1 MADYI
6 VQLSDQVANQIA
18 AGEVVGRPASVV
30 KELVENA
37 VDAGG
42 TDIVVFVKD
51 AGRTLIQV
59 IDNGKGMSEE
69 DARKCFLRHATSKI
83 TSADDLLTL
92 MTKGFRGEA
101 LASISAISHVELK
114 TRETGSEL
122 GLKMCVTGDEFTD
135 SEPIS
140 CAEGSSFS
148 VKNLFFNVPARRNFL
163 KSDQVEVR
171 HIVDEF
177 QRIAMAHP
185 QLSFRLQSNGNDLFN
200 LKPGTLRQ
208 RVVAIFGVKH
218 DERLVPIDEETDVVK
233 ISGFVG
239 KPSFSRRTRGEQFLF
254 VNGRYIKHPLM
265 HRAIMKAYEGVLTP
279 GNFPLYTIFLEVD
292 PSKVDVNI
300 HPTKMEAKFEEDQI
314 IFAFLRSAIKRG
326 LGQHNV
332 SPSLDFDSE
341 LSISIEGLPQ
351 GKFVSE
357 PRVQVNTDYNPFL
370 SSSSKQQSGSHK
382 TSNPYRKS
390 PSAIPKDIDAFYSR
404 PAIDVSEPGQEST
417 LKESSLDAI
426 VEGKTSL
433 KCDEIFQLQN
443 KYIVTSKDD
452 VLLIIDVKR
461 AHERVLYEG
470 YLNAGRGGETEVAQ
484 RLLFPE
490 PVTLSNADIDLLLGA
505 ADVLKIFGL
514 VIAKS
519 PSGGLEVLA
528 VPSGMADKLQN
539 CIDSVLEALQDGTWT
554 DVEGRREKLAK
565 VWAESSAVNKK
576 VTLNKEEMVNLVDR
590 LFACESPGIDARG
603 RSVFTNFTVDH
614 IESKLK

>member
-37 VDAGG
+37 VDAGS
-42 TDIVVFVKD
+42 TEIVVCVKD
-51 AGRTLIQV
+51 AGRTLVQV

-92 MTKGFRGEA
+92 VTKGFRGEA

-114 TRETGSEL
+114 TREIGSVL
-122 GLKMCVTGDEFTD
+122 GVKICVSGDEFTD
-135 SEPIS
+135 IEPIS
-140 CAEGSSFS
+140 CSEGSSFS

-163 KSDQVEVR
+163 KSDQVELR

-185 QLSFRLQSNGNDLFN
+185 KLSFRLQSIGNDLFN
-200 LKPGTLRQ
+200 LKPGTLRK

-265 HRAIMKAYEGVLTP
+265 HRAIMKAYEGVLTI

-292 PSKVDVNI
+292 PAKVDVNI

-332 SPSLDFDSE
+332 SPSLDFESE
-341 LSISIEGLPQ
+341 LSISIDGLPK
-351 GKFVSE
+351 GKVFSE
-357 PRVQVNTDYNPFL
+357 PIVNVNTDYNPFL
-370 SSSSKQQSGSHK
+370 SSQSKSESSNL
-382 TSNPYRKS
+382 TSSSPYAKS
-390 PSAIPKDIDAFYSR
+390 PSSIPKDIDEFYDNPS
-404 PAIDVSEPGQEST
+404 IEVSEPEQEST
-417 LKESSLDAI
+417 LESI
-426 VEGKTSL
+426 VEGKREL
-433 KCDEIFQLQN
+433 KFDKIFQLDN
-443 KYIVTSKDD
+443 KYIVTSKDE

-461 AHERVLYEG
+461 AHERILYEG
-470 YLNAGRGGETEVAQ
+470 YINAGRGAETEVAQ

-490 PVTLSNADIDLLLGA
+490 PVILSKADIDLLLGA

-519 PSGGLEVLA
+519 ASGGLEVLA
-528 VPSGMADKLQN
+528 VPSGLADKLQD

-554 DVEGRREKLAK
+554 DVEGRRERLAK
-565 VWAESSAVNKK
+565 VWAEAGAVNKK
-576 VTLNKEEMVNLVDR
+576 VRLSREEMVDIVDR
-590 LFACESPGIDARG
+590 LFECDSPGIDARG
-603 RSVFTNFTVDH
+603 RSVFTNITVDN

>member
-6 VQLSDQVANQIA
+6 VQLTDQVANQIA

-37 VDAGG
+37 VDAGS

-114 TRETGSEL
+114 TREAGVEL
-122 GLKMCVTGDEFTD
+122 GLKIGVSGDEFTD
-135 SEPIS
+135 SEPVS

-254 VNGRYIKHPLM
+254 VNGRFIKHPLM

-341 LSISIEGLPQ
+341 LSISIEGMPQ

-370 SSSSKQQSGSHK
+370 SSPSKSPSVNHK
-382 TSNPYRKS
+382 SSNPYRKS
-390 PSAIPKDIDAFYSR
+390 PSDIPKDIDALYGR
-404 PAIDVSEPGQEST
+404 PAHEVSEPHQ
-417 LKESSLDAI
+417 ESSLHEIAD
-426 VEGKTSL
+426 EKTAL

-461 AHERVLYEG
+461 AHERILYEG
-470 YLNAGRGGETEVAQ
+470 FLNAGRGGETKVAQ
-484 RLLFPE
+484 KLLFPE
-490 PVTLSNADIDLLLGA
+490 PVTLSHADIDLLLGA

-539 CIDSVLEALQDGTWT
+539 CIDSVLEALQDGTWS

-576 VTLNKEEMVNLVDR
+576 VTMNKEEMVNLVGR
-590 LFACESPGIDARG
+590 LFACESPGTDARG
-603 RSVFTNFTVDH
+603 RAVFTNLTVDH
-614 IESKLK
+614 ITSKLK

>member
-92 MTKGFRGEA
+92 VTKGFRGEA

-114 TRETGSEL
+114 TRETGAEM
-122 GLKMCVTGDEFTD
+122 GVKICVSGDEFTE

-140 CAEGSSFS
+140 CSEGSSFS

-265 HRAIMKAYEGVLTP
+265 HRAIMKAYEGVLTI

-292 PSKVDVNI
+292 PAKVDVNI

-332 SPSLDFDSE
+332 SPSLDFESE
-341 LSISIEGLPQ
+341 LSISIDGLPK
-351 GKFVSE
+351 GKVFSE
-357 PRVQVNTDYNPFL
+357 PSVNVNTDYNPFL
-370 SSSSKQQSGSHK
+370 SSQSKSKSSNLSSGS
-382 TSNPYRKS
+382 PYAKS
-390 PSAIPKDIDAFYSR
+390 PSSIPKDIDEFYDNPS
-404 PAIDVSEPGQEST
+404 IEVSEPEQEST
-417 LKESSLDAI
+417 LESI
-426 VEGKTSL
+426 VEGKREL
-433 KCDEIFQLQN
+433 KFDKIFQLEN
-443 KYIVTSKDD
+443 KYIVTTKDE

-461 AHERVLYEG
+461 AHERILYEG

-490 PVTLSNADIDLLLGA
+490 PVILSKADIDLLLGA

-519 PSGGLEVLA
+519 ASGGLEVLA
-528 VPSGMADKLQN
+528 VPSGLADKLQD

-554 DVEGRREKLAK
+554 DVEGRRERLAK
-565 VWAESSAVNKK
+565 VWAEAGAVNKK
-576 VTLNKEEMVNLVDR
+576 VRLSREEMVDIVDR
-590 LFACESPGIDARG
+590 LFECDSPGIDARG
-603 RSVFTNFTVDH
+603 RSVFTNLTVDN

>member
-42 TDIVVFVKD
+42 TEIVVFVKD

-83 TSADDLLTL
+83 TSADDLLSL
-92 MTKGFRGEA
+92 VTKGFRGEA

-114 TRETGSEL
+114 TRESGAEM
-122 GLKMCVTGDEFTD
+122 GVKICVSGDEFTE

-140 CAEGSSFS
+140 CSEGSSFS

-171 HIVDEF
+171 HVVDEF

-254 VNGRYIKHPLM
+254 VNGRFIKHPLM

-332 SPSLDFDSE
+332 SPSLDFESE

-357 PRVQVNTDYNPFL
+357 PRVQVNADYNPFL
-370 SSSSKQQSGSHK
+370 SSPSKPPSGNHK
-382 TSNPYRKS
+382 TASPYRKS
-390 PSAIPKDIDAFYSR
+390 PSAIPKDIDAFYNS
-404 PAIDVSEPGQEST
+404 PAIEVSEPEQ
-417 LKESSLDAI
+417 ESSLHSI
-426 VEGKTSL
+426 TEGKTAL
-433 KCDEIFQLQN
+433 KLDEIFQLQS

-470 YLNAGRGGETEVAQ
+470 YLNAGRGGESEVAQ

-514 VIAKS
+514 VLAKS
-519 PSGGLEVLA
+519 ASGGLEVLA

-554 DVEGRREKLAK
+554 DVEGRRERLAK
-565 VWAESSAVNKK
+565 VWAEATAVHKK
-576 VTLNKEEMVNLVDR
+576 VTLNKEEMVDLVDR
-590 LFACESPGIDARG
+590 LFECESPGIDARG

>member
-30 KELVENA
+30 KELVENS

-42 TDIVVFVKD
+42 TEIVVSVKD
-51 AGRTLIQV
+51 AGRTMIQV
-59 IDNGKGMSEE
+59 IDNGKGMSED

-92 MTKGFRGEA
+92 VTKGFRGEA
-101 LASISAISHVELK
+101 LASISAIAHVELK
-114 TRETGSEL
+114 TRESGAEM
-122 GLKMCVTGDEFTD
+122 GVKICVSGDEFTE

-140 CAEGSSFS
+140 CSEGSSFS

-163 KSDQVEVR
+163 KSDQVELR

-177 QRIAMAHP
+177 QRVAMAHP
-185 QLSFRLQSNGNDLFN
+185 QLSFRLQSNENDLFN

-218 DERLVPIDEETDVVK
+218 DERLVPIEEETDVVK

-265 HRAIMKAYEGVLTP
+265 HRAIMKAYDGVLTP

-326 LGQHNV
+326 LGKHNV
-332 SPSLDFDSE
+332 APSLDFESE
-341 LSISIEGLPQ
+341 MSISIENLPK
-351 GKFVSE
+351 GKVVPE
-357 PRVQVNTDYNPFL
+357 PSVRVNPEYNPFL
-370 SSSSKQQSGSHK
+370 STQSEQNKSSLNSGSSFGDF
-382 TSNPYRKS
+382 SNP
-390 PSAIPKDIDAFYSR
+390 IPKDIDELYSKT
-404 PAIDVSEPGQEST
+404 PNKVSEPEQ
-417 LKESSLDAI
+417 ESSLRSIARGRKSDI
-426 VEGKTSL
+426 QLDS
-433 KCDEIFQLQN
+433 IFQLDN
-443 KYIVTSKDD
+443 RYIVSVMDKEL
-452 VLLIIDVKR
+452 VIIDIKR
-461 AHERVLYEG
+461 AHERILYEG
-470 YLNAGRGGETEVAQ
+470 YLNAGRGGGSEVAQ

-490 PVTLSNADIDLLLGA
+490 PIMISKADIDLLLGA
-505 ADVLKIFGL
+505 ADVLKLFGL
-514 VIAKS
+514 DIAKS
-519 PSGGLEVLA
+519 ESGGLEVLA
-528 VPSGMADKLQN
+528 VPSGLAEKLQD
-539 CIDSVLEALQDGTWT
+539 CIDSVLEALHDGTWT
-554 DVEGRREKLAK
+554 DVDGRRERFAR
-565 VWAESSAVNKK
+565 VWAEAGSVNKK
-576 VTLNKEEMVNLVDR
+576 VRLSKEEMVDIVER
-590 LFACESPGIDARG
+590 LFECESPGIDARG
-603 RSVFTNFTVDH
+603 RSVFTNLTVDN
-614 IESKLK
+614 IETKLK

>member
-37 VDAGG
+37 VDAGS
-42 TDIVVFVKD
+42 TEIVVCVKD
-51 AGRTLIQV
+51 AGRTLVQV

-92 MTKGFRGEA
+92 VTKGFRGEA

-114 TRETGSEL
+114 TREIGSDL
-122 GLKMCVTGDEFTD
+122 GVKICVSGDEFTD

-140 CAEGSSFS
+140 CSEGSSFS

-163 KSDQVEVR
+163 KSDQVELR

-185 QLSFRLQSNGNDLFN
+185 KLSFRLQSNGNDLFN
-200 LKPGTLRQ
+200 LKPGTLRK

-265 HRAIMKAYEGVLTP
+265 HRAIMKAYEGVLTI

-292 PSKVDVNI
+292 PAKVDVNI

-332 SPSLDFDSE
+332 SPSLDFESE
-341 LSISIEGLPQ
+341 LSISIDGLPK
-351 GKFVSE
+351 GKVFSE
-357 PRVQVNTDYNPFL
+357 PSVNVNTDYNPFL
-370 SSSSKQQSGSHK
+370 SSQSKSKSSNLSSGS
-382 TSNPYRKS
+382 PYAKS
-390 PSAIPKDIDAFYSR
+390 PSSIPKDIDEFYDNPS
-404 PAIDVSEPGQEST
+404 IEVSEPEQEST
-417 LKESSLDAI
+417 LESI
-426 VEGKTSL
+426 VEGKREL
-433 KCDEIFQLQN
+433 KFDKIFQLEN
-443 KYIVTSKDD
+443 KYIVTTKDE

-461 AHERVLYEG
+461 AHERILYEG

-490 PVTLSNADIDLLLGA
+490 PVILSKADIDLLLGA

-519 PSGGLEVLA
+519 ASGGLEVLA
-528 VPSGMADKLQN
+528 VPSGLADKLQD

-554 DVEGRREKLAK
+554 DVEGRRERLAK
-565 VWAESSAVNKK
+565 VWAEAGAVNKK
-576 VTLNKEEMVNLVDR
+576 VRLSREEMVDIVDR
-590 LFACESPGIDARG
+590 LFECDSPGIDARG
-603 RSVFTNFTVDH
+603 RSVFTNLTVDN

>member
-30 KELVENA
+30 KELVENS

-42 TDIVVFVKD
+42 TEIVVSVKD

-59 IDNGKGMSEE
+59 IDNGKGMSED

-92 MTKGFRGEA
+92 VTKGFRGEA
-101 LASISAISHVELK
+101 LASISAIAHVELK
-114 TRETGSEL
+114 TRESGAEM
-122 GLKMCVTGDEFTD
+122 GVKICVSGDEFTE

-140 CAEGSSFS
+140 CSEGSSFS

-163 KSDQVEVR
+163 KSDQVELR

-177 QRIAMAHP
+177 QRVAMAHP

-218 DERLVPIDEETDVVK
+218 DERLVPIEEETDVVK

-265 HRAIMKAYEGVLTP
+265 HRAIMKAYDGVLTP

-326 LGQHNV
+326 LGKHNV
-332 SPSLDFDSE
+332 APSLDFESE
-341 LSISIEGLPQ
+341 MSISIENLPK
-351 GKFVSE
+351 GKVVPE
-357 PRVQVNTDYNPFL
+357 PSVRVNPEYNPFL
-370 SSSSKQQSGSHK
+370 STQSEQNKSSLNSGSPFGDFSTHIDELYSK
-382 TSNPYRKS
+382 TPNK
-390 PSAIPKDIDAFYSR
+390 
-404 PAIDVSEPGQEST
+404 VSEPEQ
-417 LKESSLDAI
+417 ESSLRSI
-426 VEGKTSL
+426 VGGRKSDIQL
-433 KCDEIFQLQN
+433 DSIFQLDN
-443 KYIVTSKDD
+443 RYIVSAKDEEL
-452 VLLIIDVKR
+452 VLIDIKR
-461 AHERVLYEG
+461 AHERILYED
-470 YLNAGRGGETEVAQ
+470 YLNAGRGVGSEVSQ

-490 PVTLSNADIDLLLGA
+490 PILISKADIDLLLGA
-505 ADVLKIFGL
+505 ADVLKLFGL
-514 VIAKS
+514 DIAKS
-519 PSGGLEVLA
+519 ESGGLEVLA
-528 VPSGMADKLQN
+528 VPSGLAEKLQD

-554 DVEGRREKLAK
+554 DVEGRRERFAR
-565 VWAESSAVNKK
+565 VWAEAGAVNRK
-576 VTLNKEEMVNLVDR
+576 VRLSKEEMVDIVER
-590 LFACESPGIDARG
+590 LFKCESPGIDARG
-603 RSVFTNFTVDH
+603 RSVFTNLTVDH
-614 IESKLK
+614 IETKLK

>member
-83 TSADDLLTL
+83 TSADDLLSL

-122 GLKMCVTGDEFTD
+122 GLKMDVTGDEFTD
-135 SEPIS
+135 IEPIS
-140 CAEGSSFS
+140 CSEGSSFS

-239 KPSFSRRTRGEQFLF
+239 KPAFARRTRGEQFLF
-254 VNGRYIKHPLM
+254 VNGRFIKHPLM

-332 SPSLDFDSE
+332 SPSLDFESE
-341 LSISIEGLPQ
+341 LSISIDDLPQ

-357 PRVQVNTDYNPFL
+357 PRIQLNTDYNPFL
-370 SSSSKQQSGSHK
+370 SSPSEKQPDQHQTSS
-382 TSNPYRKS
+382 PYRKS
-390 PSAIPKDIDAFYSR
+390 PSHIPKDIDALYNTLAFD
-404 PAIDVSEPGQEST
+404 ASEPEQESP
-417 LKESSLDAI
+417 LNELA
-426 VEGKTSL
+426 EGITVSNF
-433 KCDEIFQLQN
+433 DDIFQLKS

-461 AHERVLYEG
+461 AHERILYEG
-470 YLNAGRGGETEVAQ
+470 FLNAGRGEEKEVAQ

-490 PVTLSNADIDLLLGA
+490 PVTLSHADIDLLLGA

-519 PSGGLEVLA
+519 PRGGLEVLA

-554 DVEGRREKLAK
+554 DVAGRRERLAK

-576 VTLNKEEMVNLVDR
+576 VTLNKTEMVNLVER
-590 LFACESPGIDARG
+590 LFDCESPGIDARG
-603 RSVFTNFTVDH
+603 RAVFTNLTLDH